1 MTNSHHPD
9 TWDLQRKGVKSSN
22 TKELESKQYPASEL
36 YFHHLLSVALRKLL
50 NLSRPWFPIN

>member
-9 TWDLQRKGVKSSN
+9 TWDLQRKDVRAA
-22 TKELESKQYPASEL
+22 ELESKQYPASEL
-36 YFHHLLSVALRKLL
+36 YLHHLLSVALRKLL